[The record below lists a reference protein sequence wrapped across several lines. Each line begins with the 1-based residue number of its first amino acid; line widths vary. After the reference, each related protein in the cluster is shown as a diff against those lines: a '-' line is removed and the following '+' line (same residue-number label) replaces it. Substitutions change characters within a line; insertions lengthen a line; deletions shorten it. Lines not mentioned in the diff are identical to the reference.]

1 MSQPK
6 IPKVEFRTLAKYK
19 YLVTKAVTYETR
31 VRAKSDTAIEDGS
44 GNLLVLLA
52 PSGLLTVYPGYA
64 WDGPSGPTIDTDD
77 WFDASL
83 VHDILYQMMRRRLL
97 PVSKRRLADRE
108 MHRILL
114 ESQMPRARAWWSFWA
129 VRIFGLPAA
138 HPYFRSLVDGS

>member
-1 MSQPK
+1 MPPT

-19 YLVTKAVTYETR
+19 YLVTKTVTYETHMR
-31 VRAKSDTAIEDGS
+31 YRDGARIEDGS
-44 GNLLVLLA
+44 GNLLVELS
-52 PSGLLTVYPGYA
+52 PSGLLAVFPGYA

-83 VHDILYQMMRRRLL
+83 VHDIFYQMIRRRKL
-97 PVSKRRLADRE
+97 PLVKRRLADLE
-108 MHRILL
+108 MHRVLL